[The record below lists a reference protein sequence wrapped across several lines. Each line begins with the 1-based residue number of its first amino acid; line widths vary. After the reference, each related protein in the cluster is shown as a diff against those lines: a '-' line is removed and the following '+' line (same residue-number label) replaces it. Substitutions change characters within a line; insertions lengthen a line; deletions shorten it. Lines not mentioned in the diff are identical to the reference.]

1 MARRSRESL
10 LDGEVVQEFHADR
23 LSDAPS
29 DCESDTSSNDDEDD
43 FGPSTS
49 QKGRKWETLEVSESD
64 VNIDDGWIKNDDY
77 RNLEQFLGNIASNL
91 HPMFVPVFLKQ

>member
-10 LDGEVVQEFHADR
+10 LEVEIMQELHADR

-29 DCESDTSSNDDEDD
+29 DCECDESNDDDDDDDD

-49 QKGRKWETLEVSESD
+49 QKGRKRARLEVSYLD
-64 VNIDDGWIKNDDY
+64 INIDDD
-77 RNLEQFLGNIASNL
+77 
-91 HPMFVPVFLKQ
+91 